1 MPSIENGTREEQAS
15 KLQLGL
21 RSFTQRPPPRTQS
34 PVSPSPVVFDIILKH
49 HCHLSPS
56 YSHVRHILKC
66 SSWNLLLLLG
76 NVGVMWQRERHNSRT
91 PHPEQRNKE
100 LIHNCWGSVGQKP
113 DKGS

>member
-1 MPSIENGTREEQAS
+1 MLFISYKTVD
-15 KLQLGL
+15 LDL
-21 RSFTQRPPPRTQS
+21 
-34 PVSPSPVVFDIILKH
+34 D
-49 HCHLSPS
+49 LSS
-56 YSHVRHILKC
+56 TGGDRRHILKC